1 MPWICDSGGSIYEN
15 GQCLYEDLIAT
26 DIARQIVEM
35 LYAIDADFIPDP
47 LQLTNA
53 PPIAT

>member
-1 MPWICDSGGSIYEN
+1 MPWVCGSGGSIYE
-15 GQCLYEDLIAT
+15 DLITT

-53 PPIAT
+53 PPIAK